1 MLVIRMVVMTGI
13 WRSVVVVR
21 LAYRGVIVIGV
32 VVLSGMVVTSSVIM
46 LSSTGIGRQHPS
58 VGGRSA
64 TVHNEMSA

>member
-1 MLVIRMVVMTGI
+1 MVVM
-13 WRSVVVVR
+13 R

-46 LSSTGIGRQHPS
+46 PSSTGIGRQHPT

-64 TVHNEMSA
+64 AVHNEMSA